1 MKGTTAMAVDI
12 ALGIALFFAGCLA
25 FFFVLRMIFAIFESP
40 ALLAIIGLVV
50 FMIAITPLVAKY

>member
-1 MKGTTAMAVDI
+1 MAVDI